1 MKRLTAIALL
11 ALASLFTA
19 GVAMA
24 ADDRGAQANVP
35 FAFNVGDK
43 VFPAGV
49 YIVHSPASGIIE
61 LRSEDRAN
69 AVLTAAYNDS
79 NEPKN
84 GEGVWVFNRYGDKY
98 FLTEVL
104 CPNALVSLHLPT
116 TKLERMVRINEATLS
131 TPTQVLVAAK

>member
-84 GEGVWVFNRYGDKY
+84 GEGVWVFTRYGDTY
-98 FLTEVL
+98 FL
-104 CPNALVSLHLPT
+104 
-116 TKLERMVRINEATLS
+116 R
-131 TPTQVLVAAK
+131 AKRKPKR

>member
-11 ALASLFTA
+11 ALASLITA

-69 AVLTAAYNDS
+69 AVLSTAYNDS
-79 NEPKN
+79 NEPIN
-84 GEGVWVFNRYGDKY
+84 GEGVWVFNRYGGKY
-98 FLTEVL
+98 FLTEIL

-116 TKLERMVRINEATLS
+116 TKQERMVRINEATLS

>member
-11 ALASLFTA
+11 ALASLFIA

-24 ADDRGAQANVP
+24 AHRGAQANVP

-49 YIVHSPASGIIE
+49 YMIHSPASGIIE
-61 LRSEDRAN
+61 LRSEDRAIGILSV
-69 AVLTAAYNDS
+69 ALPDS
-79 NEPKN
+79 NKPMN
-84 GEGVWVFNRYGDKY
+84 GEGVWVFNRYGDRY
-98 FLTEVL
+98 FLAEVL
-104 CPNALVSLHLPT
+104 CPNASVSLHLPT

-131 TPTQVLVAAK
+131 TPTQVLVAVK